1 MNKNCLIVGLPDVGK
16 STYIG
21 ALWHVVQYN
30 GDNIDLSLVASDENL
45 PDNTIQLSTLSK
57 SWHNV
62 EDMDRTSSD
71 APNSIS
77 FILKRPDQKEEFTL
91 NVPDF
96 RGESIR
102 QIVNGTQPAEFD
114 EWCEKADSILFMM
127 SKYDTGVFADD
138 FIDEDDEE
146 IVDVEEENKE
156 EKNPPFDV
164 KTMTSAALNMLLLKF
179 VREHANTEKIVVCL
193 TAWDEIMESIPDAI
207 PEEYLKS
214 KALSLYN
221 FINYHY
227 PEVKFVGLSAQGGK
241 YEYQPHESDQKPVV
255 TPDCKR
261 KFQEL
266 TLKGERAFVVM
277 GNEKSFD
284 ITAPIALLL

>member
-1 MNKNCLIVGLPDVGK
+1 MNKNCLIVGLPYVGK

-21 ALWHVVQYN
+21 ALWHVVQYS
-30 GDNIDLSLVASDENL
+30 GDKIDLSLVASDENL
-45 PDNTIQLSTLSK
+45 PDNTIQLAALSK

-77 FILKRPDQKEEFTL
+77 FILKKKDQKDEFTL

-114 EWCEKADSILFMM
+114 EWCAKADSILFMM
-127 SKYDTGVFADD
+127 SEYNTGVFADD
-138 FIDEDDEE
+138 FYDDDDEQTKDNE
-146 IVDVEEENKE
+146 TTTE

-164 KTMTSAALNMLLLKF
+164 KSMTPAALNMLLLRF
-179 VREHANTEKIVVCL
+179 LREHTKTERIVVCL
-193 TAWDEIMESIPDAI
+193 TAWDEIMESKPDAV
-207 PEEYLKS
+207 PEDYLKS
-214 KALSLYN
+214 KALSLFN

-227 PEVKFVGLSAQGGK
+227 PKAKFVGLSAQGGK
-241 YEYQPHESDQKPVV
+241 YDYQKQENSQSSIV
-255 TPDCKR
+255 TPECKK

-266 TLKGERAFVVM
+266 TLKGERAYVVIE
-277 GNEKSFD
+277 GKKSFD
-284 ITAPIALLL
+284 ITAPISLLI